1 MAEAQGSSVARR
13 RRTKPRDSAR
23 SWPRRAVLTVT
34 MLLLLGLEY
43 LAFVGT
49 DAGRRMDTRAIL
61 DAATGRSWAFDRP
74 AAATDLGHAVAAGS
88 FLLFAA
94 GVLVLSLRRSA
105 VRHALVTLA
114 VVAATAASAQ
124 LLKSLLGDANV
135 LGGAERRIGASFP
148 SGHASVAMSLGLA
161 LIRTVPASW
170 RSLAAVLAVVY
181 ASAFGVAL
189 ILMGWHYPSDVAGGF
204 LIAAAWGAAA
214 LPSQRSAVR
223 RDPPS
228 PRGPWRAARLAG
240 SCLATLLLVAAFGS
254 GLVMPVLAVTHE
266 APERP
271 LPVGLLDGIAAL
283 AACALVAA
291 VTGLK
296 ASGASRAV
304 RMA

>member
-1 MAEAQGSSVARR
+1 V
-13 RRTKPRDSAR
+13 R
-23 SWPRRAVLTVT
+23 SWLVRAGLTAT
-34 MLLLLGLEY
+34 MLLFLGLEY

-61 DAATGRSWAFDRP
+61 DAATGRSWGFDRP
-74 AAATDLGHAVAAGS
+74 AAASDLGHSLAAAS
-88 FLLFAA
+88 FVLFAA
-94 GVLVLSLRRSA
+94 GLLALSLRRRA
-105 VRHALVTLA
+105 FRRALATLA
-114 VVAATAASAQ
+114 VVAVTAASAQ
-124 LLKSLLGDANV
+124 LLKSLLGDANL

-148 SGHASVAMSLGLA
+148 SGHATVAMSLGLA
-161 LIRTVPASW
+161 LIRTVPPSW
-170 RSLAAVLAVVY
+170 RSMAAVLAVVY

-214 LPSQRSAVR
+214 LPSHRSAVP

-228 PRGPWRAARLAG
+228 PRRPWRAARLAG
-240 SCLATLLLVAAFGS
+240 SCLATLLLVGALGA

-271 LPVGLLDGIAAL
+271 LPVGLLDGVAAL